1 MAALGLAFV
10 LLLGGTVTVILKA
23 FGGDF
28 SNYSLVFANVP
39 AAGNGISAGSPVV
52 YRDITVGAVQSLGRQ
67 LPGGVVHAVL
77 HLNPG
82 VLQEVPHNVE
92 ADVGITTAFGT
103 QGVTLK
109 PAGSSS
115 RSHLHAGQTI
125 PVVNRSE
132 TTTLQGTVTDLDN
145 VLNALHPAAL
155 DSALTAIATAL
166 HGRGHALGHTIDGV
180 AQYLGEMLPLLPSFE
195 HDVRLAAPV
204 TGDLGADAP
213 DLLGALASGSVT
225 AATLSKDAD
234 LLHQTL
240 VGGTTLSNSLSYL
253 TTATQAS
260 FEDLVANA
268 APLLSDLN
276 QNPQEIAS
284 TMSGIAAWSEGFAA
298 AESSG
303 PFLKFTGQLD
313 LDGTAQ
319 CLLAAAGGGNSLAE
333 QCLGASNFNPPTYT
347 AADCPTYGSEQ
358 GPNCPAI
365 TGSAIT
371 TSAEERAAATMA
383 AQLNGGKAVPSASIA
398 TLLLEPLLV
407 RLSGAS

>member
-1 MAALGLAFV
+1 MAFV
-10 LLLGGTVTVILKA
+10 LLLGGTVTVILKS

-28 SNYSLVFANVP
+28 SSYSSVYANVP
-39 AAGNGISAGSPVV
+39 ASGNGISAGSPVV

-82 VLQEVPHNVE
+82 VLGEVPHNVE

-109 PAGSSS
+109 SPGRSSS
-115 RSHLHAGQTI
+115 LPLRAGQTI
-125 PVVNRSE
+125 PVVNRSK

-155 DSALTAIATAL
+155 DAALTALATAL
-166 HGRGHALGHTIDGV
+166 HGRGHAIGHTIDSV
-180 AQYLGEMLPLLPSFE
+180 AAYLGEMLPLLPTFE
-195 HDVRLAAPV
+195 HDVTLGAPV
-204 TGDLGADAP
+204 TGDLSADAP
-213 DLLGALASGSVT
+213 DLLQTLSNGSVT
-225 AATLSKDAD
+225 AATLNHDAT

-240 VGGTTLSNSLSYL
+240 VGGTTLSKSLAYL
-253 TTATQAS
+253 TTATQAP

-284 TMSGIAAWSEGFAA
+284 TMSGLAAWSEGFAA
-298 AESSG
+298 AESAG
-303 PFLKFTGQLD
+303 PFLRFSGDLD

-319 CLLAAAGGGNSLAE
+319 CLLAAAGGGNTLAE
-333 QCLGASNFNPPTYT
+333 QCLGTSNFNPPQYT
-347 AADCPTYGSEQ
+347 AADCPTYGSEL
-358 GPNCPAI
+358 GPNCPSSKA
-365 TGSAIT
+365 SVLT
-371 TSAEERAAATMA
+371 TPAEERAAAAMA
-383 AQLNGGKAVPSASIA
+383 AQLNGGKAMPSASIA